1 MDNINNVP
9 KEVDFLSTHRYV
21 PEISKESMINGVNFE
36 LLPSPRI
43 MMTHS
48 LYNSRFPKVIYLL
61 RDGRDVLISY
71 YYHFIK
77 FHEYSGQLYDFIVN
91 DRIRKIEWN
100 EHVKSW
106 LLRRSP
112 SKNLLMIKYEE
123 MLYSSYELIQKII
136 DYIGL
141 KHTDAQILK
150 AINSSDFNKMKQI
163 ENEKGLGF
171 TKEGD
176 INLKFVRKAAPGEWK
191 QVLGQEEKVIVKN
204 KFGDV
209 LIKMGYENSYEW

>member
-1 MDNINNVP
+1 
-9 KEVDFLSTHRYV
+9 
-21 PEISKESMINGVNFE
+21 
-36 LLPSPRI
+36 
-43 MMTHS
+43 
-48 LYNSRFPKVIYLL
+48 
-61 RDGRDVLISY
+61 
-71 YYHFIK
+71 
-77 FHEYSGQLYDFIVN
+77 
-91 DRIRKIEWN
+91 
-100 EHVKSW
+100 
-106 LLRRSP
+106 
-112 SKNLLMIKYEE
+112 MIKYEE

-176 INLKFVRKAAPGEWK
+176 INLKFVRKAAPGELK